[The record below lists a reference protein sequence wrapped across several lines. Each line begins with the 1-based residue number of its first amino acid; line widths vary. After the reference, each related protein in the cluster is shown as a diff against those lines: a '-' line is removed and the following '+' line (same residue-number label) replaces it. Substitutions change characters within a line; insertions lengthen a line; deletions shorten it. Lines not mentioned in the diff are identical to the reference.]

1 MPGSYLIDVPRRIVF
16 SRGWGVVTNEEVLT
30 HARALREDPRFEP
43 GFRQLIDF
51 RDVDRFALTTA
62 GVQHIAH
69 RNPFRPDARR
79 AFAVTQEEVFGM
91 IRMYWSYAEAD
102 PDQFRVF
109 RAIGPALEWIG
120 LDATAPWPAEPPD
133 AFFGAG

>member
-51 RDVDRFALTTA
+51 RDIDRFALTSA
-62 GVQHIAH
+62 GVQDMAQ
-69 RNPFRPDARR
+69 RNPFRLDARR
-79 AFAVTQEEVFGM
+79 AFVVSQEEVFGM

-102 PDQFRVF
+102 PNQFRVF
-109 RAIGPALEWIG
+109 RAIGPGLEWIG
-120 LDATAPWPAEPPD
+120 LNATEPWPATQPD

>member
-16 SRGWGVVTNEEVLT
+16 SRGWGKVTEEEVLA
-30 HARALREDPRFEP
+30 HARALRDDPRFEP

-51 RDVDRFALTTA
+51 RDIDRFELTSA
-62 GVQHIAH
+62 GVQHIAQ
-69 RNPFRPDARR
+69 RNPFRTDARR
-79 AFAVTQEEVFGM
+79 AFVVAQEEVFGM

-102 PDQFRVF
+102 PKQFRVF

-120 LDATAPWPAEPPD
+120 LNAAEPWPATEPD
-133 AFFGAG
+133 VFFGVG

>member
-1 MPGSYLIDVPRRIVF
+1 MPGSYLIDVPRRVVF

-51 RDVDRFALTTA
+51 RDIDRFELTSK
-62 GVQHIAH
+62 GVQHIAQ

-79 AFAVTQEEVFGM
+79 AFVVSQEEVFGM
-91 IRMYWSYAEAD
+91 IRMYWSYAEAA

-109 RAIGPALEWIG
+109 RAIGPGMEWIG
-120 LDATAPWPAEPPD
+120 LDATALWPAEAPD
-133 AFFGAG
+133 ALFGVR